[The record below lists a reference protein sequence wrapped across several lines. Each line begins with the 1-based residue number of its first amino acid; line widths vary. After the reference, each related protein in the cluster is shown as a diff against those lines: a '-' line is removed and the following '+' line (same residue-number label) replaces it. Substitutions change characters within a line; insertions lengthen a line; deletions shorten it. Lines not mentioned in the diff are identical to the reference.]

1 MVKISKKIEM
11 ISNKIKKLRS
21 KFIKFDIEGYVVPK
35 NDEYFNEYSSP
46 DRLRFIS
53 NFDGSAG
60 LAIILRKKNYLFVDG
75 RYTIQA
81 KFQSGKSFNIVEI
94 HKKLPWKVLKSKIK
108 LGYNPYCFTS
118 LSLRKY
124 FKNYFVLVPIYSDL
138 IIKNE
143 PRKTNKKFYFIN
155 DNISGE
161 SSVSKISKVL
171 KFLNKDKSDY
181 LFITAPENVAWLL
194 NLRGKDNLYSPIP
207 NCRLILKKNGKI
219 YLFANKS
226 KIGNLFSNNNLKKIE
241 IIDERNLNIFL
252 KELSSKKIII
262 DRLSCSLAYEN
273 LIKNKIK
280 ISFKNDPI
288 YNLKSI
294 KNDIEIKNITK
305 SHILDGVAVIKFLY
319 WIKHLK
325 KNISELKAE
334 KKLNFFRRKSKNYLF
349 PSFNTIAASGPNG
362 AIIHYRASKN
372 SNRQIKKNDIFL
384 CDSGGQYKY
393 GTTDITRTISFGKQ
407 SNKIKNIFS
416 YVLKGHI
423 AVASANLNKLTTG
436 NLLDTLARKFLK
448 KRGLDYPHSTGHG
461 VGYFL
466 NVHEGPIA
474 ISKGYKIILRPG
486 HVISNEPGFYNKGKF
501 GIRLENMVYI
511 KKSQNKIYFKN
522 LTLVPFDKE
531 LINFK
536 LLTKNEKE
544 YLINYNLEIYSNVE
558 KYLTYKEKYWLLSQF

>member
-1 MVKISKKIEM
+1 M

-143 PRKTNKKFYFIN
+143 PKKTNKKFYFIN

>member
-1 MVKISKKIEM
+1 M

-21 KFIKFDIEGYVVPK
+21 KFIKFDIDGYVVPK

-143 PRKTNKKFYFIN
+143 PKKTNKKFYFIN

-362 AIIHYRASKN
+362 AIIHYRANKN

>member
-81 KFQSGKSFNIVEI
+81 KSQSGKSFNIVEI
-94 HKKLPWKVLKSKIK
+94 HKKLPWKVLKNKIK

-118 LSLRKY
+118 LSLRRY
-124 FKNYFVLVPIYSDL
+124 FKNYFILVPIYNDL

-143 PRKTNKKFYFIN
+143 PKKTNKKFYFIN

-161 SSVSKISKVL
+161 SSISKISKVL
-171 KFLNKDKSDY
+171 KFLHKDKSDY

-219 YLFANKS
+219 YFFANKS
-226 KIGNLFSNNNLKKIE
+226 KIGNLFSNNNLKKIN

-252 KELSSKKIII
+252 KELCSKKIII

-280 ISFKNDPI
+280 ISSKNDPI

-294 KNDIEIKNITK
+294 KNDIEIKNFTK

-319 WIKHLK
+319 WVKHLK

-362 AIIHYRASKN
+362 AIIHYRANKN

-384 CDSGGQYKY
+384 CDSGGQYRY

-423 AVASANLNKLTTG
+423 AVANANLNKLTRG
-436 NLLDTLARKFLK
+436 HLLDTLARKFLK

-474 ISKGYKIILRPG
+474 ISKGYKIMLRPG
-486 HVISNEPGFYNKGKF
+486 HVISNEPGFYKKGKF

-511 KKSQNKIYFKN
+511 KKLQNKIYFKN
-522 LTLVPFDKE
+522 LTLVPFDKD

-536 LLTKNEKE
+536 LLTKKEKE
-544 YLINYNLEIYSNVE
+544 YLINYNLEIYSTVE
-558 KYLTYKEKYWLLSQF
+558 KFLTYEEKFWLLSQF